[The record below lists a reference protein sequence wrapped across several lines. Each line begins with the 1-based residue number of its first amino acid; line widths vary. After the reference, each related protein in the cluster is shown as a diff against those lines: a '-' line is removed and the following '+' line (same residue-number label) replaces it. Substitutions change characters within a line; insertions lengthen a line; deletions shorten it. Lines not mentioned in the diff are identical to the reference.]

1 MTELTDVASVE
12 AFIRG
17 NGMILLEVGSA
28 ACAPCAGIRSKIER
42 WAQQH
47 GQVSIAYVE
56 LERVPAVASLLQVLS
71 APAILVY
78 VDGALCIREAGC
90 FSLQEVFAR
99 MERYLQLME

>member
-12 AFIRG
+12 AFIQKS
-17 NGMILLEVGSA
+17 GMVLLEVGSA
-28 ACAPCAGIRSKIER
+28 TCAPCAGIRSKIDR

-47 GQVSIAYVE
+47 GQVSVVYVE

-78 VDGALCIREAGC
+78 VDGALCIREAG
-90 FSLQEVFAR
+90 
-99 MERYLQLME
+99 MERYLQLMN